1 MILTRRQLKHL
12 KQCLSVAVFALVFEL
27 GFPPLSL
34 AAYENY
40 HALARGEEKP
50 YEYGV
55 FGAQPSVDSEA
66 MVLSREERIA
76 AADAFSDATIAAL
89 PLEGAPVAVAEHWLT
104 VTAYSSEPRQTDGTP
119 FTTAWITPVRD
130 GVVALNFLPK
140 GSMVRF
146 PDLYGDKIFIVED
159 RMNVRYPYRADIW
172 MPTREEA
179 KRFGI
184 KYVRM
189 EELGS
194 RVPRDYVL
202 LHYEA
207 AFPGMK

>member
-1 MILTRRQLKHL
+1 MILTRKQRRWL
-12 KQCLSVAVFALVFEL
+12 KQLLGVAVFSIIFEL
-27 GFPPLSL
+27 GLPPVSL

-40 HALARGEEKP
+40 AALANGEQKP

-55 FGAQPSVDSEA
+55 FGAQPSVDSEV
-66 MVLSREERIA
+66 MVLSRDERLNAPYALDAGEYRGLPIEEEP
-76 AADAFSDATIAAL
+76 T
-89 PLEGAPVAVAEHWLT
+89 VVAEHWLT
-104 VTAYSSEPRQTDGTP
+104 ATAYSSEPRQTDATP

-146 PDLYGDKIFIVED
+146 PDMYGDKIFIVED
-159 RMNVRYPYRADIW
+159 RMNVRYPYRVDIW
-172 MPTREEA
+172 MHTREEA
-179 KRFGI
+179 KQFGI
-184 KYVRM
+184 QYVRM
-189 EELGS
+189 EELTA

-202 LHYEA
+202 EHYEP

>member
-1 MILTRRQLKHL
+1 MILTRKQYKRFKQLL
-12 KQCLSVAVFALVFEL
+12 GVVVFAIISEL
-27 GFPPLSL
+27 GFPPISL

-40 HALARGEEKP
+40 AAIANGEEKP

-55 FGAQPSVDSEA
+55 YGVRPSVDSRE
-66 MVLSREERIA
+66 MVLSRDERLHASYALDAGEYVGLPIEEEP
-76 AADAFSDATIAAL
+76 T
-89 PLEGAPVAVAEHWLT
+89 VVAEHWLT
-104 VTAYSSEPRQTDGTP
+104 ATAYSSEPQQTDSTP

-146 PDLYGDKIFIVED
+146 PDLYGDKVFIVED
-159 RMNVRYPYRADIW
+159 RMNVRYQYRADIW
-172 MPTREEA
+172 MYTRKEA
-179 KRFGI
+179 VAFGL

-189 EELGS
+189 EELGG

-202 LHYEA
+202 THYEA